1 MGTIQ
6 CLLQMNTERYVSVE
20 RNGRM
25 KKLKISLMFKIML
38 LCVGL
43 IVISSNAIRI
53 FANQSAKSTIEGTMG
68 QMALNITRSVNA
80 QIDTDLYAELKTPE
94 DMEKEYYKELRQE
107 FVKIKETNGLKYLYT
122 MNRREDGAIYYCID
136 GSPEGNEEESLLG
149 DVEEDISDKMLLALD
164 GKEGYELY
172 ASEEWGTLI
181 SGYVP
186 IKNSSGVVIGMMG
199 ADFDAE
205 FMVKELAKA
214 NKEMLIIGLVIAL
227 IACGVAYIASYYIV
241 RSIKQ
246 LRTKVHLIKKGDLT
260 IDVASTRTDEVGSLS
275 RAFQEM
281 IRNMSLMIQGIRDNT
296 QIVGNDVATLNDSI
310 DVSNKATEEITKIVS
325 EIALGATK
333 QVESVEEV
341 ESSMENVF
349 AEIETIILTISEVN
363 KDSDCAMVDMQ
374 TASEKLSGSV
384 AQINLVNNTVE
395 STAALMK
402 KLEEKF
408 REVLSFSSS
417 IDAIAAKTNLLA
429 LNASIEAASAGEHG
443 KGFAVVAGEIKNLAK
458 QSSEASKHINE
469 LISAVQEE
477 INHSSEAIEHGVVQ
491 ARNGVQV
498 MTEVE
503 NYIDKL
509 SQCNQKVDERIKEIA
524 KAIGNIE
531 EDSKKVLGK
540 TNLLSD
546 IAKELSE
553 GTQQTAAETE
563 EQYAIMEGL
572 KNDLASVKDRMEQ
585 LGELVNKFKIK

>member
-1 MGTIQ
+1 M
-6 CLLQMNTERYVSVE
+6 LRKEREV
-20 RNGRM
+20 RI
-25 KKLKISLMFKIML
+25 KISLMFKIML

-43 IVISSNAIRI
+43 IVISSNGIRI
-53 FANQSAKSTIEGTMG
+53 FAYQSAKSTLEGTMG
-68 QMALNITRSVNA
+68 QMAINITRSVNSS
-80 QIDTDLYAELKTPE
+80 IDPERYAELKTPE
-94 DMEKEYYKELRQE
+94 DMEKEYYIELRKE

-122 MNRREDGAIYYCID
+122 MNRREDGAIYFCVD
-136 GSPEGNEEESLLG
+136 GSPAGSEDESLLG
-149 DVEEDISDKMLLALD
+149 DVEEDISDKMNLAFD

-172 ASEEWGTLI
+172 ESEEWGTLI

-186 IKNSSGVVIGMMG
+186 IIGSSGQVLGMLG

-205 FMVKELAKA
+205 FMVNELAKT
-214 NKEMLIIGLVIAL
+214 NREMMIIGLIIAA
-227 IACGVAYIASYYIV
+227 IACGIAYIASFYIV

-246 LRTKVHLIKKGDLT
+246 LRSKVHLVKKGDLT

-275 RAFQEM
+275 RTFQEM
-281 IRNMSLMIQGIRDNT
+281 IKNMSLMIQGIRDNT
-296 QIVGNDVATLNDSI
+296 QVVGSDIATLNDNI

-325 EIALGATK
+325 EIALGATR

-341 ESSMENVF
+341 EVSMENVF
-349 AEIETIILTISEVN
+349 AEIETIILNITEVN

-374 TASEKLSGSV
+374 EASMKLSGSV

-395 STAALMK
+395 RTAALMV

-417 IDAIAAKTNLLA
+417 IEAIAAKTNLLA

-458 QSSEASKHINE
+458 QSSEASKHINQ

-477 INHSSEAIEHGVVQ
+477 INHSSEAIEYGVVQ
-491 ARNGVQV
+491 ARDSVQV
-498 MTEVE
+498 MTEVDS
-503 NYIDKL
+503 YIGRIA
-509 SQCNQKVDERIKEIA
+509 QCNQKMDGRIKEIA
-524 KAIGNIE
+524 NAIQNIE
-531 EDSKKVLGK
+531 EDSKKVLAK

-546 IAKELSE
+546 ISKELSE

-572 KNDLASVKDRMEQ
+572 KNDLAAVKDRMEQ
-585 LGELVNKFKIK
+585 LGGLVNKFTIK